1 MRGIGIGLALLALGT
16 RLAAVAQLL
25 PAASA
30 VLSHNPTPAERAWV
44 ASTIYHIVKR
54 YFAHWEG
61 LPAGFDFDAR
71 FKSYLAEAMSAP
83 DRRAFSL
90 ATMRS
95 SPIPAP
101 LLSMP
106 SR

>member
-1 MRGIGIGLALLALGT
+1 MTGTGIGLALLALGMP
-16 RLAAVAQLL
+16 LAAVAD
-25 PAASA
+25 PSPPASA

-61 LPAGFDFDAR
+61 LPASFDFDAR
-71 FKSYLAEAMSAP
+71 FRVYLAEAMSAP